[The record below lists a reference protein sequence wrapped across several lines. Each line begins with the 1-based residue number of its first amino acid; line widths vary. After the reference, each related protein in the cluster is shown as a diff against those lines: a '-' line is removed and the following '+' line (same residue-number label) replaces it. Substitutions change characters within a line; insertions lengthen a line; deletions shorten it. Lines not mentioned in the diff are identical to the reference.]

1 MYNILLTHTEEIM
14 AKFKVRTV
22 VAIEI
27 EVEADTADSAVDVA
41 NTKIYDSVKNAT
53 FEFFGEEEVS
63 DEQGEV
69 V

>member
-1 MYNILLTHTEEIM
+1 M